1 MLLIIFLSLNGIA
14 QIVNVS
20 GYKFKIKH
28 NNLTFYID
36 KDTASFMSSHCFSY
50 EDLLKIDGDRS
61 NKWHKEKP
69 YGPYNKNVYR
79 KTGYDLGHLTPS
91 NITSYDDLLN
101 YHSFSFFNQAPQ
113 ISTFNRGKWSKLE
126 KKIIKG
132 LLSKKS
138 GATIITGVIYDK
150 VSKKLPNS
158 GIKIPIYFYKIVFIK
173 NSTLCYIGS
182 NINGL
187 VSETKL
193 ENIVKIGKNN
203 LNTFSIK
210 IKN

>member
-1 MLLIIFLSLNGIA
+1 MLLIIFLSLNGIT

-61 NKWHKEKP
+61 NKWHKETP
-69 YGPYNKNVYR
+69 FGAYNKNAYH

-158 GIKIPIYFYKIVFIK
+158 RIKIPIYFYKIVVMK
-173 NSTLCYIGS
+173 NSKICYIGS

>member
-1 MLLIIFLSLNGIA
+1 MLLIIFLSLNGIT

-28 NNLTFYID
+28 KNLTFYID

-61 NKWHKEKP
+61 NKWHKETP
-69 YGPYNKNVYR
+69 FGAYNKNAYH

-158 GIKIPIYFYKIVFIK
+158 RIKIPIYFYKIVVMK
-173 NSTLCYIGS
+173 NSKICYIGS